1 MSKLLV
7 VDDEERI
14 RSMIRKYGEFEGHEI
29 EEAVDGMDAIEKCK
43 QAEYDLIIMDIMMPN
58 LDGFSAV
65 KEIRKDVQTPV
76 IMLSARGE
84 EYDRIHG
91 FEIGVDDYVVKPFSL
106 IELTARIKANIRRAR
121 TYQALPNNSIIKIK
135 DIEIDP
141 HSHMVQRKGV
151 TIDLTPIEFQ
161 ILYILASHPGQAY
174 SKERLYELIWKEP
187 YFGNENVLNTHI
199 NRLRLKLKSNAEDS
213 TAYVKTLWGIGYKM
227 EEK

>member
-91 FEIGVDDYVVKPFSL
+91 FEIGVDDYVVKPFSPR
-106 IELTARIKANIRRAR
+106 ELMMRVSAILKRSGAEDKEEKHDIYDSGGIKVDFTGRIVYIDGQRISMSPKEYELFFYMVKNRNIALSREKIITDVWGYDFYGGDR
-121 TYQALPNNSIIKIK
+121 TLDTHIKIL
-135 DIEIDP
+135 
-141 HSHMVQRKGV
+141 RKSLGKYSDRIVTLRGV
-151 TIDLTPIEFQ
+151 
-161 ILYILASHPGQAY
+161 
-174 SKERLYELIWKEP
+174 
-187 YFGNENVLNTHI
+187 
-199 NRLRLKLKSNAEDS
+199 
-213 TAYVKTLWGIGYKM
+213 GYRF
-227 EEK
+227 EG

>member
-91 FEIGVDDYVVKPFSL
+91 FEIGVDDYVVKPFELEVLYSRILALLRRTHYAAEPYLSCDGIL
-106 IELTARIKANIRRAR
+106 IDQNRRAVSCQLEEICLSAAEYQLLLYLMQNKGR
-121 TYQALPNNSIIKIK
+121 TVTREKILEQVWDVNGNYVNNNTLT
-135 DIEIDP
+135 
-141 HSHMVQRKGV
+141 V
-151 TIDLTPIEFQ
+151 TM
-161 ILYILASHPGQAY
+161 
-174 SKERLYELIWKEP
+174 K
-187 YFGNENVLNTHI
+187 
-199 NRLRLKLKSNAEDS
+199 RLRDKLHQPSCLKTVRSVGYSMED
-213 TAYVKTLWGIGYKM
+213 TI
-227 EEK
+227 